1 MNTQQLNTKWPNVPA
16 CFGWLSLDRRGNWRL
31 QGERVTHAG
40 LIEFMN
46 RHYTHD
52 ESGLWLVQNGPQRVF
67 VDLALTPWVY
77 HREGEAFVTHSGLAA
92 GPVQALYLTAA
103 GDILLA
109 AAPGI
114 GLLDDRDLPALLAAC
129 RTADGDEVLAE
140 TWEALLAAAA
150 TGAEITAASTGTAAA
165 LASAMTPGAAAA
177 GAVLAPV
184 QAPPSPTPIFWQG
197 LPLHCLPTDCDLAAY
212 FGFCARPRP

>member
-1 MNTQQLNTKWPNVPA
+1 MDAEVLAKWPDVPA
-16 CFGWLSLDRRGNWRL
+16 CYEWLALDRRGQWRL
-31 QGERVTHAG
+31 QGERVTHGG
-40 LIEFMN
+40 LLAFLN
-46 RHYTHD
+46 RHYGSD
-52 ESGLWLVQNGPQRVF
+52 GDGRWRVQNGPQRVF

-77 HREGEAFVTHSGLAA
+77 HCEGEAFVTHSGLLA

-129 RTADGDEVLAE
+129 RTADGDEVPAE
-140 TWEALLAAAA
+140 TWEALLAAAD
-150 TGAEITAASTGTAAA
+150 TGAESTAASTGTATA
-165 LASAMTPGAAAA
+165 LASTMTPGAAAA
-177 GAVLAPV
+177 GAVQAPV

-197 LPLHCLPTDCDLAAY
+197 LPLHCLPADCDLAAY